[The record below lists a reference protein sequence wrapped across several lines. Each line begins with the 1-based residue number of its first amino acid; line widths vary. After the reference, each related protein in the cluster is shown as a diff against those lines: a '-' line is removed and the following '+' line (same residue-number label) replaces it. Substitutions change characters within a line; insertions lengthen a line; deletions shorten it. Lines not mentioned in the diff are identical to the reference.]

1 MADVQLTATRID
13 AVMLPSNFPR
23 SYQLYVLQQASDISA
38 LAGKA
43 NSAGSTADSAQ
54 EQNKKQDEQIA
65 EHAQQLDKLTGD
77 YVSLSATAPQSVV
90 STLGAASFTVNGVQ
104 VVGAR
109 VSGFTAATGTAYRGA
124 FDANKTYDAAT
135 VAAGL
140 VEARQR
146 IKALEDALRAHGLI
160 E

>member
-1 MADVQLTATRID
+1 M
-13 AVMLPSNFPR
+13 
-23 SYQLYVLQQASDISA
+23 
-38 LAGKA
+38 
-43 NSAGSTADSAQ
+43 
-54 EQNKKQDEQIA
+54 
-65 EHAQQLDKLTGD
+65 
-77 YVSLSATAPQSVV
+77 SLSATAPQSVV

-124 FDANKTYDAAT
+124 FNANQTSDAAT

-140 VEARQR
+140 VETRQR
-146 IKALEDALRAHGLI
+146 IKALEDAFRAHGLI